1 VGVYANKVLPRIV
14 HVACGNKQIA
24 PLRARVC
31 AGLTGDVVEIGFG
44 SGSNVPFYP
53 AGVTGVAA
61 IEPADLGWQLAEQR
75 VRESSVPIQRSGLD
89 GQRLPFPD
97 NTFDSALSTF
107 TLCTIPDAQA
117 ALLEVRRVLKP
128 GGEFHFVE
136 HGRAPDESVR
146 RWQHR
151 LEPLHRLAFGGCRLT
166 RPIPDLITGAG
177 FTPIEIDCFYED
189 VGPKYSGAIA
199 LGVAAPGL

>member
-1 VGVYANKVLPRIV
+1 VG
-14 HVACGNKQIA
+14 
-24 PLRARVC
+24 
-31 AGLTGDVVEIGFG
+31 
-44 SGSNVPFYP
+44 S
-53 AGVTGVAA
+53 
-61 IEPADLGWQLAEQR
+61 
-75 VRESSVPIQRSGLD
+75 
-89 GQRLPFPD
+89 
-97 NTFDSALSTF
+97 
-107 TLCTIPDAQA
+107 
-117 ALLEVRRVLKP
+117 
-128 GGEFHFVE
+128 
-136 HGRAPDESVR
+136 RAPDESVR